1 MSPETDTQYL
11 LRRRPPQEKLV
22 DVGFRNLAVVLAS
35 MVAIVLL
42 SILVVV
48 FWGGL
53 ESMGR
58 YGWKFLVTSDWNP
71 VDDEYGAGA
80 AIYGTLV
87 TSLLSLLIAVPLGV
101 GTAIFITE
109 NIIPRNIRN
118 VIAVSYTHLTLP
130 TICSV

>member
-1 MSPETDTQYL
+1 MSPQTDTQYL

-42 SILVVV
+42 SILVGV

-58 YGWKFLVTSDWNP
+58 YGWTFLVTS
-71 VDDEYGAGA
+71 
-80 AIYGTLV
+80 
-87 TSLLSLLIAVPLGV
+87 LSLIH
-101 GTAIFITE
+101 I
-109 NIIPRNIRN
+109 
-118 VIAVSYTHLTLP
+118 
-130 TICSV
+130 